1 MWKQTRKFAVT
12 AATEVLDPDER
23 SGGSL
28 LVPVWILG
36 IACLKQQ
43 VFLASKML
51 QMIKISGL
59 YWLV

>member
-1 MWKQTRKFAVT
+1 MLAVT

-28 LVPVWILG
+28 FVPVWILG

-43 VFLASKML
+43 AFLASKML
-51 QMIKISGL
+51 QMGLSGL
-59 YWLV
+59 Y